1 MGDLAWPDSVEIVG
15 ECNMTKRSL
24 PTRIRTIMLIVLLIP
39 MLMLYSYWLVEAGR
53 PYHSD
58 FSHYWQ
64 ASRMTYLGQSAYD
77 SHAWE
82 AVRNQYGITSSG
94 TEATFLYPLPMVVLL
109 IPFGLLTVE
118 HAYFLWALLG
128 GLSIFVSMLIL
139 ISYYSQRTF
148 VFEFLALG
156 TVFLFRPTLY
166 IIPGGQ
172 ITAEFLL
179 MLVLAIH
186 FFGKQRWFLGGLA
199 ASMIVLKPSLG
210 IPFLGLLGIWL
221 LFKKQWSGIMGIAVG
236 GILLYG
242 LGAIYDPLWPL
253 NYLAIGRGAFDKYY
267 GYQPTILGMAGLM
280 FKTAWMK
287 TLTGVLGICT
297 VLAVTGYYVWK
308 KELHDNPF
316 RIAAILTAVTLL
328 ISPYAWNY
336 ELVLLIIPILYI
348 LIAVSSLYGD
358 LKAALFSLSIL
369 GFSVIL
375 FFVAIQQGYDVWSLL
390 VTGTV
395 WGMTLSLPKPV
406 DAVLPAPDS

>member
-1 MGDLAWPDSVEIVG
+1 MKQSI
-15 ECNMTKRSL
+15 
-24 PTRIRTIMLIVLLIP
+24 PTRTRMIMLVVLLIP
-39 MLMLYSYWLVEAGR
+39 MLLLYSYWLVEAGR

-82 AVRNQYGITSSG
+82 AGRDQYGITSSG
-94 TEATFLYPLPMVVLL
+94 TESTFLYPLPMVVLL
-109 IPFGLLTVE
+109 IPFGMLSVE

-128 GLSIFVSMLIL
+128 GLSLLFSMLIL
-139 ISYYSQRTF
+139 ISYYPQRSF
-148 VFEFLALG
+148 IFEFLAMG

-172 ITAEFLL
+172 ITAEFQFL
-179 MLVLAIH
+179 LVLSVY
-186 FFGKQRWFLGGLA
+186 FFTKEKWFLGGLA

-221 LFKKQWSGIMGIAVG
+221 LFKKQWSGIMGIAAG

-242 LGAIYDPLWPL
+242 LGAIYDTLWPL

-267 GYQPTILGMAGLM
+267 GYQPTLWGMAGLI
-280 FKTAWMK
+280 FKTGWLK
-287 TLTGVLGICT
+287 TLTGVVGVII
-297 VLAVTGYYVWK
+297 VLAITVYYVWK
-308 KELHDNPF
+308 KELHNDPF
-316 RIAAILTAVTLL
+316 RIASILTAVTLL

-336 ELVLLIIPILYI
+336 ELILLLVPILYI
-348 LIAVSSLYGD
+348 LIAISASYGE
-358 LKAALFSLSIL
+358 LKAALFSLSVL
-369 GFSVIL
+369 GFSIVL

-390 VTGTV
+390 VSGIV
-395 WGMTLSLPKPV
+395 WGMMLCLPKPV
-406 DAVLPAPDS
+406 NAVLSTPAG

>member
-1 MGDLAWPDSVEIVG
+1 
-15 ECNMTKRSL
+15 MTKQPV
-24 PTRIRTIMLIVLLIP
+24 PTRIRTIMLVVLLFP
-39 MLMLYSYWLVEAGR
+39 MLFLYSYWLVEAGR

-64 ASRMTYLGQSAYD
+64 ASRMTYLGHSAYD

-82 AVRNQYGITSSG
+82 IERDQYGITSSG

-128 GLSIFVSMLIL
+128 GLSLLLSALIL
-139 ISYYSQRTF
+139 ISYYPQRSF
-148 VFEFLALG
+148 VFEFLVLG

-179 MLVLAIH
+179 LLVLSIH
-186 FFGKQRWFLGGLA
+186 FFNKDKWFLGGLA

-221 LFKKQWSGIMGIAVG
+221 LFKKQWSGIIGIAAG

-267 GYQPTILGMAGLM
+267 GYQPTLWGVAGLI
-280 FKTAWMK
+280 FKTGLLQ
-287 TLTGVLGICT
+287 TLAGVVGVCV
-297 VLAVTGYYVWK
+297 VLAITGYYVWK
-308 KELHDNPF
+308 KELHDNAF
-316 RIAAILTAVTLL
+316 RVVAILTAVTLL

-336 ELVLLIIPILYI
+336 ELVLLIVPILYI
-348 LIAVSSLYGD
+348 LVAVSSSHGD
-358 LKAALFSLSIL
+358 LKAALFSISVL
-369 GFSVIL
+369 GLSVIL
-375 FFVAIQQGYDVWSLL
+375 FFVAIQQGYDIWSLL
-390 VTGTV
+390 ISGIV
-395 WGMTLSLPKPV
+395 WGKILSLPKRV
-406 DAVLPAPDS
+406 NTVLFTRDS